1 VKPWRK
7 LPMLLN
13 NGLNKE
19 IIMSDQEYVKW
30 IVMDTVKEM
39 GQAVGIYAVALL
51 AYWALVA

>member
-1 VKPWRK
+1 
-7 LPMLLN
+7 MLLN